1 MLLILEIERAS
12 SVRNLRNFIFIH
24 ISSLSIKLNSQN
36 SRFLNKYSYLVQAID
51 TEGTT
56 VLANTDFW
64 RFSILMQVIIIFTL
78 MYSRISSV
86 LTKNLNINNN
96 KRILSYKWS
105 PSFSKNQT
113 IRKYKIVLYATPKRK
128 KRKYPYSYSSTSKIT
143 LICFRHDLVD

>member
-51 TEGTT
+51 TEGT

-113 IRKYKIVLYATPKRK
+113 IRKYKIVLYATPKRR

>member
-78 MYSRISSV
+78 MYSQISSV

-96 KRILSYKWS
+96 KRILSYKWN

-113 IRKYKIVLYATPKRK
+113 IRKYKIVLYATPKRR
-128 KRKYPYSYSSTSKIT
+128 KRKYPYLYSSTSKIT

>member
-36 SRFLNKYSYLVQAID
+36 SRFQNKYPYLVQAID

-56 VLANTDFW
+56 VLTNTDFW

-78 MYSRISSV
+78 MYSQISSV

-113 IRKYKIVLYATPKRK
+113 IRKYKIVLYQREG
-128 KRKYPYSYSSTSKIT
+128 RENT
-143 LICFRHDLVD
+143 LTRIASPAR

>member
-128 KRKYPYSYSSTSKIT
+128 RRKYPYSYSSTSKIT

>member
-113 IRKYKIVLYATPKRK
+113 IRKYKIVLYATPKRR

>member
-36 SRFLNKYSYLVQAID
+36 SRFQNKYPYLVQAID

-78 MYSRISSV
+78 MYSQISSV
-86 LTKNLNINNN
+86 LKKNLN

-113 IRKYKIVLYATPKRK
+113 IRKYKIVLYATPKKR
-128 KRKYPYSYSSTSKIT
+128 KRKYPYLYSSTSKIT
-143 LICFRHDLVD
+143 LISFRHDLVD

>member
-36 SRFLNKYSYLVQAID
+36 SRFLNKYPYLVQAID

-113 IRKYKIVLYATPKRK
+113 IRKYKIVLYATPKRR
-128 KRKYPYSYSSTSKIT
+128 KRKYPYLYSSTSKIT

>member
-78 MYSRISSV
+78 MYSQISSV

-113 IRKYKIVLYATPKRK
+113 IRKYKIVLYATPKRR
-128 KRKYPYSYSSTSKIT
+128 KRKYPYLYSSTSKIT

>member
-36 SRFLNKYSYLVQAID
+36 SRFLNKYSYLIQAID

-78 MYSRISSV
+78 MYSQISSV

-113 IRKYKIVLYATPKRK
+113 IRKYKIVLYATPKRR
-128 KRKYPYSYSSTSKIT
+128 KRKYPYLYSSTSKIT

>member
-36 SRFLNKYSYLVQAID
+36 SRFLNKYPYLVQAID

-78 MYSRISSV
+78 MYSKISSV
-86 LTKNLNINNN
+86 LKKNLNINNN

-113 IRKYKIVLYATPKRK
+113 IRKYKIVLYATPKRR

>member
-36 SRFLNKYSYLVQAID
+36 SRFLNKYPYLVQAID

-78 MYSRISSV
+78 MYSQISSV

>member
-128 KRKYPYSYSSTSKIT
+128 RRKYPYLYSSTSKIT

>member
-36 SRFLNKYSYLVQAID
+36 SRFLNKYPYLVQAID

-128 KRKYPYSYSSTSKIT
+128 RRKYPYLYSSTSKIT

>member
-36 SRFLNKYSYLVQAID
+36 SRFLNKYSYLVQAIN